1 MQCPSCNAEV
11 RIGSIHCHFCGEPLE
26 NIFRQDIENTTLP
39 QDIPADDEYTIPE
52 VPQCY
57 RCGRQD
63 DTLRIVVYPFVVSF
77 VVVTFRRAFVGLMCK
92 RHRNLYLVLA
102 SGITATIGWIGIPF
116 GIIFAPIALFQLA
129 RGGIQPQDENIQML
143 KSLAKYK
150 YSLGDTAG
158 AMRCLEACLQF
169 GDNDEIQREIQ
180 QFRRR
185 LIAPKEE
192 TELQTKVSST
202 IALLIGSALIG
213 TVIGFLDSAVT
224 EVFSFVLQG
233 EIFVYLAILT
243 WSPFIAMTFIGGLA
257 LYQLIEWVITR
268 TSLLIRVIAVSLS
281 GLSALVA
288 VYSIEQGKAIFYFV
302 YGLLLGGV
310 FGSVYEAIFYMI
322 TGGFWMFIADIEE
335 LSSVNTSNVIYLVL
349 LVITLSYYLFMAIR
363 IATKTVQWQKRIII
377 TDHVLFD

>member
-1 MQCPSCNAEV
+1 
-11 RIGSIHCHFCGEPLE
+11 
-26 NIFRQDIENTTLP
+26 
-39 QDIPADDEYTIPE
+39 
-52 VPQCY
+52 
-57 RCGRQD
+57 
-63 DTLRIVVYPFVVSF
+63 
-77 VVVTFRRAFVGLMCK
+77 MCK

-363 IATKTVQWQKRIII
+363 TATKTVQCQKRIII